1 MGRPTLAGVLRV
13 GYEETA
19 PVEAG
24 EGGFR
29 HRLGVML
36 TATLLLFVIVM
47 IPMLVSSV
55 GEELFQRPDGLTYSL
70 TPREPPAPDHSRLH
84 LTAAALDEQQR
95 QLTFRVSGHHL
106 CATACPWSDRVLFFS
121 LHPDE
126 DDDVEGL
133 PPSAAV
139 TLASTDVEITDTIH
153 LPVHGHPLRYPFD
166 AYDLTLSVVLQRV
179 QPDGTVQTLSPAE
192 ARGRLFLSVHERLPR
207 LEMEP
212 PQPIDPP
219 AVQRPDLP
227 YQYLYVDAI
236 TFERPL
242 YLKALSILLVLL
254 ISAAAAY
261 AVFIGP
267 LHDLLI
273 NCGTVVLGVW
283 GIRSILTPSNQTYVT
298 ALDVS
303 LAMVI
308 VFLLGAIAARTLRFS
323 HERSGLHLRR
333 PHSRH

>member
-1 MGRPTLAGVLRV
+1 MGV
-13 GYEETA
+13 GHPEEA
-19 PVEAG
+19 AVSG

-36 TATLLLFVIVM
+36 TATLLLFVVVM
-47 IPMLVSSV
+47 LPLLVSSV
-55 GEELFQRPDGLTYSL
+55 GQELLDQADGLTYSL
-70 TPREPPAPDHSRLH
+70 TPRAAAAPDHSRLH
-84 LTAAALDEQQR
+84 LTAAALDEHQR
-95 QLTFRVSGHHL
+95 LLSFRVSGHHI
-106 CATACPWSDRVLFFS
+106 CATACSWSDRVLFFS
-121 LHPDE
+121 LQPDE

-139 TLASTDVEITDTIH
+139 TLPSTNVEVTDTIQ

-166 AYDLTLSVVLQRV
+166 SYDLTLAVVLQRV
-179 QPDGTVQTLSPAE
+179 QPDGTVETVAPAD
-192 ARGRLFLSVHERLPR
+192 AQGRLFLSLHERLPR
-207 LEMEP
+207 LEM
-212 PQPIDPP
+212 
-219 AVQRPDLP
+219 QRPRPVDAASVQQDGQP
-227 YQYLYVDAI
+227 YQYLYVDRI
-236 TFERPL
+236 VFDRPL
-242 YLKALSILLVLL
+242 YLQALSVLLVLL

-283 GIRSILTPSNQTYVT
+283 GIRSILTPSSQNYVT

-308 VFLLGAIAARTLRFS
+308 VFLLGAIAVRTLRFS
-323 HERSGLHLRR
+323 HARSGLRLRR
-333 PHSRH
+333 PHARR